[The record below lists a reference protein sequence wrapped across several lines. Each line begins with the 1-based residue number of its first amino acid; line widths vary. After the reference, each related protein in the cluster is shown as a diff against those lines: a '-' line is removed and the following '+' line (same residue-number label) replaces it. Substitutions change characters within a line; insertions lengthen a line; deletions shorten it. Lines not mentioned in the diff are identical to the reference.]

1 MSLKIGD
8 RVFVIKRKEF
18 GRIDRII
25 DDSSYFVSFANGI
38 GFWFYRGELTE
49 G

>member
-1 MSLKIGD
+1 MKVGD
-8 RVFVIKRKEF
+8 RVYSISRKEY
-18 GRIDRII
+18 GTICKIQGKE
-25 DDSSYFVSFANGI
+25 YFVSFADGI